1 MQTPVGPPGHPIT
14 APGCGEGGH
23 QEQEVSRPFPGVTT
37 PIPHPPLSHQA
48 VFGLV
53 APLLLRAQHPFL
65 LLTPSGSPRT
75 CRQSGPQPP
84 PPSPRLK
91 SSPQLSLSHI

>member
-14 APGCGEGGH
+14 APGRAEGGH
-23 QEQEVSRPFPGVTT
+23 QEQEVSQPFPGVTT
-37 PIPHPPLSHQA
+37 PIPHPPLSHRA

-53 APLLLRAQHPFL
+53 APLRPRAQRPFL
-65 LLTPSGSPRT
+65 LLTPSGSPHT

-91 SSPQLSLSHI
+91 SSPQLSLSRI